1 MAATVDTR
9 ERILTE
15 ALRLFARGGYRG
27 TTIAEIEAAA
37 GLSPGSGSLYAHF
50 SSKEEV
56 LEAAVRRAAALAEV
70 GYSFYEV
77 LPLGD
82 LRAELTLLAR
92 GSLMV
97 MDSWTDLI
105 RVLWK
110 EADQFPELLGD
121 ARQQILGRAQS
132 WIGQWLAQQVKAGTI
147 VEVDHDAVAVIA
159 LGSISNY
166 WLQKKLVGWQPA
178 GVDDDSFIESW
189 VELLLR
195 LRT

>member
-1 MAATVDTR
+1 VAPGGETR

-15 ALRLFARGGYRG
+15 ALRLFAHKGYRG
-27 TTIAEIEAAA
+27 TTIADIESAS

-56 LEAAVRRAAALAEV
+56 LEAAVRRSAQLAEA

-92 GSLMV
+92 ASLMV

-110 EADQFPELLGD
+110 EADQFPELLVGT
-121 ARQQILGRAQS
+121 RQQILGRAQG
-132 WIGQWLAQQVKAGTI
+132 WVGEWLAQQVKAGTI
-147 VEVDHDAVAVIA
+147 VEIDHDAVAIIA
-159 LGSISNY
+159 LGSITNY
-166 WLQKKLVGWQPA
+166 WMQKKLLGWHPE

-195 LRT
+195 LRA